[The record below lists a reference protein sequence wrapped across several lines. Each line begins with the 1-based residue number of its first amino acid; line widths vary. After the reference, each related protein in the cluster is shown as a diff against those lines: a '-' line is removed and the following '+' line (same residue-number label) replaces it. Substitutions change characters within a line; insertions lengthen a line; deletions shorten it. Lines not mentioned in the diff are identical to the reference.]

1 MNFKERLQQAAT
13 KFDGH
18 VTNGSIE
25 AQMELVIELLREIKS
40 ALKTAGDFG
49 EFNRFG
55 TGGDKEIYPETVAIE
70 IIKGVVEKHGIEL

>member
-40 ALKTAGDFG
+40 AFKTAAAFG
-49 EFNRFG
+49 EFDAFDTSEDKG
-55 TGGDKEIYPETVAIE
+55 TYPETVAIE
-70 IIKGVVEKHGIEL
+70 ILKGVAEKHGIAL